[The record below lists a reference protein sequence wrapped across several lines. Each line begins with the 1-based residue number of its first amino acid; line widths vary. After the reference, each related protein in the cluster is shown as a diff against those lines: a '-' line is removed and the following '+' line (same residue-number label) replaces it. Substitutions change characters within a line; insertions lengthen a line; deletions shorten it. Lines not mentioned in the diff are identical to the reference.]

1 MLVANPTSLSP
12 HVGKKLE
19 LTGTL
24 EDKASATSA
33 AASSGSDS
41 NVPALKVESGK
52 VIAQSCTP

>member
-24 EDKASATSA
+24 EDKASASGA
-33 AASSGSDS
+33 AASSSDS

>member
-24 EDKASATSA
+24 EDKPSATSTTASTTTA
-33 AASSGSDS
+33 ANA
-41 NVPALKVESGK
+41 PALKVESGK